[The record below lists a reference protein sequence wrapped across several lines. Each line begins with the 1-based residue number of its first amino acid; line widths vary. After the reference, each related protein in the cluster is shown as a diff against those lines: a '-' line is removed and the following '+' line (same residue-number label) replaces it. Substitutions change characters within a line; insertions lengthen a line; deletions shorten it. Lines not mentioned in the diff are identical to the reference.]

1 MYSMSKF
8 ESNPRIIHRQLD
20 YEVALSKRCRCPCTQ
35 RWWSTGRWVPAM
47 CDALHVSAWQQ
58 AMLSSRFHLR
68 WTRLAN
74 IIYIYYLSA
83 MAPSLLPHHLPQL
96 GNAKCINAQSERDCQ
111 SIVTRS
117 RGETIAKCTWGHGPG
132 GDAQMEAEKQCT
144 SKKRQKLFIFS

>member
-1 MYSMSKF
+1 
-8 ESNPRIIHRQLD
+8 
-20 YEVALSKRCRCPCTQ
+20 
-35 RWWSTGRWVPAM
+35 
-47 CDALHVSAWQQ
+47 
-58 AMLSSRFHLR
+58 
-68 WTRLAN
+68 
-74 IIYIYYLSA
+74 

-96 GNAKCINAQSERDCQ
+96 GNAKCINAQSEQDCQ